1 MPELSHMLAASTE
14 RSIAIVLLAV
24 VVVGW
29 AMYVFVNIRQA
40 KAEAGS
46 EIELAPN
53 RGNLPDDEELE
64 GRRLEK
70 TQAFG
75 VLMLL
80 IMALV
85 LPVYWMLEGGR
96 RSGAETS
103 FSEAAVSRGE
113 AVATAAEC
121 FDCHGADLGGAR
133 FAPVVLDIGHQFSDK
148 ESFVINTTWE
158 APSLDDVFTRFDT
171 DAETLDEVTE
181 VRQILVYGRGVM
193 PAWGLE
199 GGGPYNDQQIDDLV
213 AWLWANR
220 IGADQDA
227 ADAADDEILREIVAS
242 AVGDDEIA
250 ELLVDEAADAL
261 DDNPL
266 NEEAHARATARFEAA
281 RASDVY
287 AGASDGKILFD
298 LHCARCHTP
307 RWPGRGLAQLPNNG
321 GTVEVLP
328 GPDGAGRYGPALN
341 SVSLERLFPDIEE
354 HIKFVADGAADN
366 VAYGQFA
373 RLGNYGMPGFKR
385 VLTED
390 DIRKIVE
397 YERSLDPQRQA
408 SVGFDLL
415 HEAGDDE

>member
-1 MPELSHMLAASTE
+1 MLAASTE
-14 RSIAIVLLAV
+14 RSIAIVLLAI

-29 AMYVFVNIRQA
+29 AIYVFVNIRQS
-40 KAEAGS
+40 KAEIGS

-53 RGNLPDDEELE
+53 RGNMPDDEELE
-64 GRRLEK
+64 GSRLEK
-70 TQAFG
+70 VQAFG

-85 LPVYWMLEGGR
+85 LPIYWMLEGGR

-113 AVATAAEC
+113 AVAAAAEC
-121 FDCHGADLGGAR
+121 TDCHGADLGGAR
-133 FAPVVLDIGHQFSDK
+133 FAPVVLDIGHQFADK
-148 ESFVINTTWE
+148 ESFIINTTWE

-171 DAETLDEVTE
+171 DAETLDEVSE
-181 VRQILVYGRGVM
+181 VRKIIVYGRGVM

-227 ADAADDEILREIVAS
+227 ADAADDEAVREIVGQMFE
-242 AVGDDEIA
+242 VDDEIA
-250 ELLVDEAADAL
+250 QLLIDEFVP
-261 DDNPL
+261 DDDPL

-281 RASDVY
+281 RSSDEY
-287 AGASDGKILFD
+287 ARASDGKILFD

-307 RWPGRGLAQLPNNG
+307 RWPARGAARLPNNG
-321 GTVEVLP
+321 GTVMVEP
-328 GPDGAGRYGPALN
+328 GPDGAGRYGPTLN
-341 SVSLERLFPDIEE
+341 SVSLESLFPDIED
-354 HIKFVADGAADN
+354 HISFVSEGAADE
-366 VAYGQFA
+366 VAFGEFA

-385 VLTED
+385 VLTRD

-397 YERSLDPQRQA
+397 YERGLDPESQTA
-408 SVGFDLL
+408 VDFEL
-415 HEAGDDE
+415 HEPGDDE

>member
-1 MPELSHMLAASTE
+1 MHDVSANASVGHGAHHLLGVSTE
-14 RSIAIVLLAV
+14 RSIAIVLLAIV
-24 VVVGW
+24 VIGW
-29 AMYVFVNIRQA
+29 SIYVFINIRQA
-40 KAEAGS
+40 KAEVGS

-70 TQAFG
+70 VQAFG

-103 FSEAAVSRGE
+103 FSESAVSRGE
-113 AVATAAEC
+113 SLVAEHLCTE
-121 FDCHGADLGGAR
+121 CHGADLGGAR

-148 ESFVINTTWE
+148 NSFIINTTWE

-171 DAETLDEVTE
+171 DAETLDEVSE
-181 VRQILVYGRGVM
+181 VRKILVYGRGVM
-193 PAWGLE
+193 PAFGLE
-199 GGGPYNDQQIDDLV
+199 GGGQLNDQQIDDLV
-213 AWLWANR
+213 AWLWDAR
-220 IGADQDA
+220 IGIEDDA
-227 ADAADDEILREIVAS
+227 EADDE
-242 AVGDDEIA
+242 DDDPI
-250 ELLVDEAADAL
+250 
-261 DDNPL
+261 
-266 NEEAHARATARFEAA
+266 NEEANARATARFEVARGSDEYEGAA
-281 RASDVY
+281 
-287 AGASDGKILFD
+287 DGKILFD

-307 RWPGRGLAQLPNNG
+307 RWPGRGPAQLPNNG
-321 GTVEVLP
+321 GMVMVQP

-341 SVSLERLFPDIEE
+341 SVSLERLFPDIEDHVSFISE
-354 HIKFVADGAADN
+354 GAADD
-366 VAYGQFA
+366 VAYGELA

-397 YERSLDPQRQA
+397 YERSLDPQNQA
-408 SVGFDLL
+408 AVDFDLL

>member
-1 MPELSHMLAASTE
+1 MLAASTE
-14 RSIAIVLLAV
+14 RSIAIVLLAI

-29 AMYVFVNIRQA
+29 AIYVFVNIRQA
-40 KAEAGS
+40 KSEIGS

-53 RGNLPDDEELE
+53 RGNMPDDEELE
-64 GRRLEK
+64 GSRLEK
-70 TQAFG
+70 VQAFG

-85 LPVYWMLEGGR
+85 LPIYWMLEGGR

-103 FSEAAVSRGE
+103 FSEAAVSRGA
-113 AVATAAEC
+113 AVAAAAEC
-121 FDCHGADLGGAR
+121 TDCHGADLGGAR

-148 ESFVINTTWE
+148 ESFIINTTWE

-171 DAETLDEVTE
+171 DAETLDEVSE
-181 VRQILVYGRGVM
+181 VRQIIVYGRGVM

-213 AWLWANR
+213 AWLWDAR
-220 IGADQDA
+220 IGKEAEANAEEGVVINPDA
-227 ADAADDEILREIVAS
+227 
-242 AVGDDEIA
+242 
-250 ELLVDEAADAL
+250 
-261 DDNPL
+261 N
-266 NEEAHARATARFEAA
+266 ARATARFEAA

-287 AGASDGKILFD
+287 AEASDGKILFD

-307 RWPGRGLAQLPNNG
+307 RWPGRGSAQLPNNG

-341 SVSLERLFPDIEE
+341 SVSLERLFPDAED
-354 HIKFVADGAADN
+354 HISFVSEGAADN
-366 VAYGQFA
+366 VAFGEFA
-373 RLGNYGMPGFKR
+373 RLGNYGMPGFKK
-385 VLTED
+385 VLTPD

-397 YERSLDPQRQA
+397 YERGLDPQSQTA
-408 SVGFDLL
+408 VGFDLL